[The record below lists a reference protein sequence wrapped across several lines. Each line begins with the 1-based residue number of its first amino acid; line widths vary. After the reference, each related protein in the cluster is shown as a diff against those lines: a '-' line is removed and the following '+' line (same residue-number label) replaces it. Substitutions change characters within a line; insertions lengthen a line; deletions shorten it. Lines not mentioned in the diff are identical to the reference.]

1 MSQVYGDGTTTS
13 SNGAN
18 VRVDALREKAIR
30 AAKKEIVFEQL
41 CDNQTMP
48 LNYGKTLKVH
58 KTLYILDDGNVNDQ
72 GLDGSGAVPSAG
84 EPNENGNL
92 YGSSR
97 SVVDVS
103 AGMPMLAEGAGRVNR
118 VGMTRITREGT
129 LIRMGAFLEY
139 TDEIE
144 LFSDQKMEVQ
154 YYEKMGELAA
164 ELYDDYL
171 QKELL
176 GAAGIE
182 LYGGIATAINE
193 LTGNTGDTASVLS
206 YDLVRDTQVTL
217 RANYAKKTNSIITG
231 STKIGTVPVNA
242 SYFAY
247 CGPSS
252 TVELEKLQDDF
263 SERAYTPARMYAAAG
278 NLAKGEVG
286 AVHSTRFIE
295 AERMMHYAGG
305 GRAML
310 TNVGGYSTTTL
321 TPTQALAAG
330 SATTFDAAVAYLA
343 GETVVYAGELWVH
356 DIDIAAAAWSVTNRT
371 YLNTDGLTG
380 DFFDGFPII
389 YVTKG
394 AFATI
399 GLQGNKK
406 IRFLAKKPSQ
416 SPTQSDPYALMGL
429 YSFNFFA
436 GSIVLEPE
444 KIARIV
450 TLAK

>member
-1 MSQVYGDGTTTS
+1 MSYGDGTTTA

-30 AAKKEIVFEQL
+30 AAKRDIIFEQL
-41 CDNQTMP
+41 CDDQTMP

-58 KTLYILDDGNVNDQ
+58 KTLYILDDANVNDQ
-72 GLDGSGAVPSAG
+72 GIDQNGNPQTGSSHVLPHDPGAIPGA
-84 EPNENGNL
+84 GNL

-103 AGMPMLAEGAGRVNR
+103 NGMPMLAEGAGRVNR

-139 TDEIE
+139 TDEVE
-144 LFSDQKMEVQ
+144 LFSDQKMEIQ

-182 LYGGIATAINE
+182 MYGGTATSLLT
-193 LTGNTGDTASVLS
+193 LTGEDAAVASELS
-206 YDLVRDTQVTL
+206 YDLIRDTQKAL
-217 RANYAKKTNSIITG
+217 KANHAKKNTSIITG

-242 SYFAY
+242 SWFAY
-247 CGPSS
+247 CGDTS
-252 TVELEKLQDDF
+252 TTELEKLKDDF
-263 SERAYTPARMYAAAG
+263 DERAFTPARMYAAAG
-278 NLAKGEVG
+278 NLAKNEQG

-295 AERMMHYAGG
+295 AQRMMMFDGCGVEAT
-305 GRAML
+305 A
-310 TNVGGYSTTTL
+310 NSVGYSTTVL
-321 TPTQALAAG
+321 TDAQAEARGHGAG
-330 SATTFDAAVAYLA
+330 NP
-343 GETVVYAGELWVH
+343 GEY
-356 DIDIAAAAWSVTNRT
+356 
-371 YLNTDGLTG
+371 Y
-380 DFFDGFPII
+380 DGFPII

-406 IRFLAKKPSQ
+406 IRFLAKKPTGE
-416 SPTQSDPYALMGL
+416 PTQEDPYSLMGL

-444 KIARIV
+444 KIARLV
-450 TLAK
+450 HVAK